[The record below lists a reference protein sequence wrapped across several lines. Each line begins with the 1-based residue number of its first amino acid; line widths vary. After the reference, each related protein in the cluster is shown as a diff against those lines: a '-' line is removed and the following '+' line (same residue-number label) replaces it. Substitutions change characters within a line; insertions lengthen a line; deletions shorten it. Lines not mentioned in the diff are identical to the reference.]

1 MHPLSGGFATAEQEH
16 GGSMKIRS
24 FALRLACWSAF
35 CWLGMTQACPSVHAA
50 DEGTE
55 PAAQP
60 ADEQPDDAASTPG
73 DLDKAHLRFA
83 FERTPWRDVIE
94 WLAKQAELSVYVGS
108 QPPGSL
114 TYSDEQ
120 KYTPDQAIAKIN
132 SFLLP
137 EGYTLIRSGRM
148 LSVIGLEDSRRDQL
162 LDSLAEY
169 ADLADLDRRGDNE
182 VVKCIFPI
190 AKTDPQAA
198 LEEISGL
205 VKLSKPL
212 LMPKSKQLVVM
223 ETAARLRI
231 VRDTLKA
238 LENPDADAGPVRRFE
253 LEHVS
258 ADDIL
263 AAVRPLVGI
272 EDENTNVGEE
282 INLSAAADG
291 RQILATGSSDKLAV
305 IEGVVQMLD
314 KPPEERDGANAP
326 VLRAHPVEGDN
337 LQAVDDVLQT
347 LLEGEDVRL
356 AREPKTNRLIV
367 LATDD
372 IHERVE
378 ETIDTLE
385 AEAAVFEVIQLER
398 VETYVAIS
406 LIREMLDIP
415 YYTDDEDEEANHPRL
430 DWDPPTRRI
439 FVRGTRSQV
448 DEVKKIV
455 DRLEQ
460 PRESTKNSTLRLLP
474 IQGTRAQQLLETG
487 KRFWPGDDNDVLIFP
502 PSTETPGDLIEREI
516 NGEEPK
522 PTPPAPPDESPTER
536 DDRAQRSNRITFA
549 TMQNVDPQESED
561 ASAPKPP
568 IKAQVTPR
576 GILLQSN
583 DVQRLNEFE
592 KHLRLIAGPNVFS
605 DTMMAIFYL
614 KHVGAEEAKSL
625 LSDIRRGESSY
636 RRDSSLDDTETDDLE
651 GPRRPGRP
659 YYSYFGPSVIAD
671 ARLNR
676 LIVQGTMV
684 EILRIEKHLK
694 IIDRDKSIADVQIR
708 GKSHVVKLV
717 HIRASEAASIVR
729 EAYSHEL
736 SGGAPAGQQPT
747 PKQQEQLQQLQF
759 QVQQQ
764 QQPQPERA
772 LQYPRTQDQPQTN
785 RQNPGREG
793 NERNQQPA
801 QQSSS
806 VTSSQGQQTRTQTP
820 TMTMAVNERSN
831 SLIIRAPEQLFQE
844 VSELLRLV
852 DESAAQTTQ
861 VISVRGM
868 NPEHIRRVL
877 KDTIGSPRANRTG
890 SDSDSSSNT
899 TKQPA
904 AVQTIIRPSRTQYH

>member
-1 MHPLSGGFATAEQEH
+1 MPQVMHPLSGGFARAEQEH
-16 GGSMKIRS
+16 GGNMKIRS
-24 FALRLACWSAF
+24 VALRLACWSAF
-35 CWLGMTQACPSVHAA
+35 CWLGMTQACPIVHAA
-50 DEGTE
+50 DEEKE
-55 PAAQP
+55 PAALL
-60 ADEQPDDAASTPG
+60 ADEQPDDTTSTPG
-73 DLDKAHLRFA
+73 DLDKAHLRFT
-83 FERTPWRDVIE
+83 FENTPWRAVID
-94 WLAKQAELSVYVGS
+94 WLAKQAELSVHVGS
-108 QPPGSL
+108 LPPGSL

-120 KYTPDQAIAKIN
+120 KYTPDQAIAKVN

-137 EGYTLIRSGRM
+137 DGFTLIRSGRM

-190 AKTDPQAA
+190 AKTDPKAA

-212 LMPKSKQLVVM
+212 LMPKSKQLVVI
-223 ETAARLRI
+223 ETAAKLRI
-231 VRDTLKA
+231 VRDTLEA

-258 ADDIL
+258 ADEVL

-272 EDENTNVGEE
+272 EDENANVGEE
-282 INLSAAADG
+282 VNLAAAADG
-291 RQILATGSSDKLAV
+291 KQILATGSSDKLAV
-305 IEGVVQMLD
+305 IEGVVQMMN
-314 KPPEERDGANAP
+314 KPPEERDGENAP
-326 VLRAHPVEGDN
+326 FLRAHPVEGDS

-356 AREPKTNRLIV
+356 AQEPKTSRLIV
-367 LATDD
+367 LATED
-372 IHERVE
+372 IHKRVQ

-385 AEAAVFEVIQLER
+385 AEAAIFEVIQLER
-398 VETYVAIS
+398 VEAYVAIS

-415 YYTDDEDEEANHPRL
+415 YFADEEDEEQNHPRL

-439 FVRGTRSQV
+439 FVRGTRAQV

-474 IQGTRAQQLLETG
+474 IQGDRAQQLLETG
-487 KRFWPGDDNDVLIFP
+487 KRFWTGDDNDVLVFP

-522 PTPPAPPDESPTER
+522 PTPPAPPDGSPTER

-549 TMQNVDPQESED
+549 TMQNADPQESED
-561 ASAPKPP
+561 AGAPKPP

-583 DVQRLNEFE
+583 DVQLLNEFE
-592 KHLRLIAGPNVFS
+592 KHLRVIAGPNVFS

-636 RRDSSLDDTETDDLE
+636 RRDSSMDETEMDDLE
-651 GPRRPGRP
+651 GPRRPRRS

-676 LIVQGTMV
+676 LIVQGTAV

-694 IIDRDKSIADVQIR
+694 IVDRDKSIADVQIR

-717 HIRASEAASIVR
+717 HIRANEAAAIIR
-729 EAYSHEL
+729 DAYGHEL
-736 SGGAPAGQQPT
+736 SGGASAGQQPAE
-747 PKQQEQLQQLQF
+747 KQQEQLQQLQF

-764 QQPQPERA
+764 QQEQQQQPERA
-772 LQYPRTQDQPQTN
+772 PQNRTFQYQPQTN
-785 RQNPGREG
+785 RQNPGREE
-793 NERNQQPA
+793 NQRDQQPS
-801 QQSSS
+801 QQPPKAP
-806 VTSSQGQQTRTQTP
+806 SSQGQQTHTQTP

-831 SLIIRAPEQLFQE
+831 SLGTKM
-844 VSELLRLV
+844 LL
-852 DESAAQTTQ
+852 
-861 VISVRGM
+861 
-868 NPEHIRRVL
+868 
-877 KDTIGSPRANRTG
+877 
-890 SDSDSSSNT
+890 DS
-899 TKQPA
+899 
-904 AVQTIIRPSRTQYH
+904 R

>member
-16 GGSMKIRS
+16 GSSMKIRS
-24 FALRLACWSAF
+24 VALRLACWSAF
-35 CWLGMTQACPSVHAA
+35 CWLGMTQACPIVHAA
-50 DEGTE
+50 DEEKE
-55 PAAQP
+55 PAALL

-73 DLDKAHLRFA
+73 DLDKAHLRFT
-83 FERTPWRDVIE
+83 FEGTPWRDVIE

-137 EGYTLIRSGRM
+137 NGYTLIRSGKM

-182 VVKCIFPI
+182 VVKCIFTI

-212 LMPKSKQLVVM
+212 LMPRSKQLVVI

-231 VRDTLKA
+231 VRDTLEA

-258 ADDIL
+258 ADEVL

-291 RQILATGSSDKLAV
+291 KQILATGSSDKLAV

-314 KPPEERDGANAP
+314 KPPEERDGSNAP
-326 VLRAHPVEGDN
+326 VLRAHPVEGGS

-347 LLEGEDVRL
+347 LLEDEDVRL
-356 AREPKTNRLIV
+356 AQERKTSRLIV
-367 LATDD
+367 LATED
-372 IHERVE
+372 IHKRVE

-398 VETYVAIS
+398 VEAYVAIS

-415 YYTDDEDEEANHPRL
+415 YFADEEDEEQNHPRL

-439 FVRGTRSQV
+439 FVRGTRAQV

-474 IQGTRAQQLLETG
+474 IQGARAQQLLETG
-487 KRFWPGDDNDVLIFP
+487 KRFWPGDDDVLIFP

-522 PTPPAPPDESPTER
+522 PTPPAPPDVSPTER
-536 DDRAQRSNRITFA
+536 DDRAQQSNRITFA
-549 TMQNVDPQESED
+549 TMQNVDRQESED
-561 ASAPKPP
+561 AGAPKPP

-583 DVQRLNEFE
+583 DVQLLNEFE
-592 KHLRLIAGPNVFS
+592 KHLRTIAGPNVFS
-605 DTMMAIFYL
+605 ETMMAIFYL
-614 KHVGAEEAKSL
+614 KHVGADEAKSL

-636 RRDSSLDDTETDDLE
+636 RRDSSLDETETDELE
-651 GPRRPGRP
+651 GPRRPRRS

-676 LIVQGTMV
+676 LIVQGSAV

-717 HIRASEAASIVR
+717 HIRASEAAAIVR
-729 EAYSHEL
+729 DAYGHEL
-736 SGGAPAGQQPT
+736 SGGSSAGQQPT
-747 PKQQEQLQQLQF
+747 AKQQQQLQQEQLKQLQF

-764 QQPQPERA
+764 QQPERA
-772 LQYPRTQDQPQTN
+772 LPDRSSQNQPQTN
-785 RQNPGREG
+785 QQDPGREG
-793 NERNQQPA
+793 RERNQQTS
-801 QQSSS
+801 QQSAN
-806 VTSSQGQQTRTQTP
+806 VPSSQGQQTRTKTP
-820 TMTMAVNERSN
+820 TMTMAVNEKSN
-831 SLIIRAPEQLFQE
+831 SLIIRAPEQLFRE
-844 VSELLRLV
+844 VSELIRLV
-852 DESAAQTTQ
+852 DKNATQ
-861 VISVRGM
+861 ATEVISIRGM
-868 NPEHIRRVL
+868 NPEHIKRVL
-877 KDTIGSPRANRTG
+877 RDTIGSPRANHSN
-890 SDSDSSSNT
+890 SDSNSTSNT

-904 AVQTIIRPSRTQYH
+904 AVQTIIRPSRT

>member
-1 MHPLSGGFATAEQEH
+1 
-16 GGSMKIRS
+16 
-24 FALRLACWSAF
+24 
-35 CWLGMTQACPSVHAA
+35 MTQACPIVHAA
-50 DEGTE
+50 DEERE
-55 PAAQP
+55 PAALL
-60 ADEQPDDAASTPG
+60 ADEQPNDAASTPG
-73 DLDKAHLRFA
+73 DPDKAHLRFT
-83 FERTPWRDVIE
+83 FEGTPWRGVID
-94 WLAKQAELSVYVGS
+94 WLAKQAGLSVYVGS

-137 EGYTLIRSGRM
+137 HGYTLIRSGKM

-182 VVKCIFPI
+182 VVKCIFTI

-212 LMPKSKQLVVM
+212 LMPRSKQLVVI

-231 VRDTLKA
+231 VRDTLEA

-258 ADDIL
+258 ADEVL

-291 RQILATGSSDKLAV
+291 KQILATGSSDKLAV

-326 VLRAHPVEGDN
+326 VLQAHPVEGDS

-356 AREPKTNRLIV
+356 AQEPKTGRLIV
-367 LATDD
+367 LATED
-372 IHERVE
+372 IHKRVE

-398 VETYVAIS
+398 VEAYVAIS

-415 YYTDDEDEEANHPRL
+415 YFADEEDEEQNHPRL

-439 FVRGTRSQV
+439 FVRGTRAQV

-474 IQGTRAQQLLETG
+474 IQGARAQQLLETG
-487 KRFWPGDDNDVLIFP
+487 KRFWPGDDDDVLIFP

-522 PTPPAPPDESPTER
+522 PTPPPPPDRSPTAR
-536 DDRAQRSNRITFA
+536 DDRAQRSNRTTFV
-549 TMQNVDPQESED
+549 TTQNVDRQESED
-561 ASAPKPP
+561 AGAPKPP

-583 DVQRLNEFE
+583 DVELLNKFE
-592 KHLRLIAGPNVFS
+592 EHLRVIAGPNVFS

-651 GPRRPGRP
+651 GPRRAGRS

-676 LIVQGTMV
+676 LIVQGTVV

-694 IIDRDKSIADVQIR
+694 IIDRDRSIADVQIR
-708 GKSHVVKLV
+708 GKSHVIRLV
-717 HIRASEAASIVR
+717 HIRASEAAAIIR
-729 EAYSHEL
+729 DAYGHEL

-747 PKQQEQLQQLQF
+747 EKQQEQLQQLQF
-759 QVQQQ
+759 QVQQQQQQ

-793 NERNQQPA
+793 NERNQQPS
-801 QQSSS
+801 QQPSNAP
-806 VTSSQGQQTRTQTP
+806 SSQGQRTRTQMP

-844 VSELLRLV
+844 VSELIRLV

-861 VISVRGM
+861 VISTRGM
-868 NPEHIRRVL
+868 NPEHLKRVL
-877 KDTIGSPRANRTG
+877 EKTIGDPRVNRSN
-890 SDSDSSSNT
+890 SDSNPTSNT

-904 AVQTIIRPSRTQYH
+904 AVQTIIRPPRS